1 MNTLRIWDQIGDLL
15 GQTPFHPQYF
25 ILKAEALAASITY
38 GQIRGNVLD
47 IGCGRQKLKN
57 TIEKKGLSYTS
68 LDHPTIYKRQ
78 RSTIL
83 PDILAD
89 IESTPLPD
97 NSFDSVLLLMVL
109 AHLPD
114 PEKGLK
120 EIYRILKKGG
130 KVFISTV
137 ENYPAHDLPDDY
149 FRFRVSGII
158 ALCREAGLKVTGTYS
173 FGNFWEVN
181 GLNFNVFLLQTTKFV
196 WDQTDNPSLALTL
209 FILFYPLMLISNI
222 FAIFLTP
229 LDFIKT
235 SRLINFVIAQKNV

>member
-149 FRFRVSGII
+149 FRYRLLGII
-158 ALCREAGLKVTGTYS
+158 SLCKKAGFKVS
-173 FGNFWEVN
+173 DSNSWGNIWQVTAV
-181 GLNFNVFLLQTTKFV
+181 NFNTFVFQTIKIAWENTKFL
-196 WDQTDNPSLALTL
+196 P
-209 FILFYPLMLISNI
+209 ILILLLIFLYPLTVISNFLAVI
-222 FAIFLTP
+222 LTP
-229 LDFIKT
+229 LDLIKT
-235 SRLINFVIAQKNV
+235 SKLINFVIAKK

>member
-25 ILKAEALAASITY
+25 ILKAKALATSIAY

-78 RSTIL
+78 RSIIL
-83 PDILAD
+83 PDILAN
-89 IESTPLPD
+89 IESIPLPN
-97 NSFDSVLLLMVL
+97 NSYDSILLLMVL

-114 PEKGLK
+114 PESGLK
-120 EIYRILKKGG
+120 EIYRILKRGG

-149 FRFRVSGII
+149 FRYRLSGII
-158 ALCREAGLKVTGTYS
+158 SLCKKAGFKVLDS
-173 FGNFWEVN
+173 SSWGNIWQVTAVN
-181 GLNFNVFLLQTTKFV
+181 FNTFIFQIIKMIWDKTKFLPLLILLLLLLYPLTVILNF
-196 WDQTDNPSLALTL
+196 LA
-209 FILFYPLMLISNI
+209 II
-222 FAIFLTP
+222 LTP
-229 LDFIKT
+229 LDLIKT
-235 SRLINFVIAQKNV
+235 SKLINFVIAKK